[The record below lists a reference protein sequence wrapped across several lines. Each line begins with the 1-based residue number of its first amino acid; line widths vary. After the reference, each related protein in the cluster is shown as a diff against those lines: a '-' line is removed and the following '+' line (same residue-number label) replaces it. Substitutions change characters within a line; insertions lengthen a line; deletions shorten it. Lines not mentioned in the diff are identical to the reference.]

1 MVALLSRWTTL
12 EDVELRDLGHPQGT
26 LPGSCLAHLARLP
39 GLRKVIITTLASCRA
54 ADVEPLTRLAHLE
67 QLGLTRSAPSDAG
80 VARFGSLPTLQVLSL
95 PQTELTEPTL
105 AELARIPGLG
115 SLDFDGSRLPAGGL
129 RALAGLTRLTYLN
142 VAVDGLAG
150 QPNAHHLIH
159 RVRPRFGDDDLDA
172 LERVP
177 LRDLMLMGM
186 DATDAGVGRLLRSH
200 SFVGL
205 TLGGR
210 GITDASIPLL
220 AQQTGLRGLV
230 LADTSITDAGLAQLK
245 ALGGL
250 RTLSLIDNARL
261 TDIGVSGLAAFPALS
276 YLTIRQ
282 PAVRSATL
290 DAIRAARSK
299 APPSTSSSHQ
309 RRERANMAYSDFT
322 INQLTQRFGLTIRAS
337 ASLFAATA
345 EADLPPH
352 LATSLERYV
361 PLALNL
367 NTEKAK
373 SELVI
378 APVLLELKLRYP
390 DQLSLFSGLDFPV
403 DSAAGLIGRCD
414 FLVARNPQQLALI
427 APVCVVVEA
436 KNENMIAGIPQAL
449 AEMVAAR
456 RFNEQAGTPITPI
469 YGVVTTGMLWRFL
482 KLEGDVAHVDA
493 VEYPIQSPARIF
505 GILTVIALGEPG
517 GSED

>member
-1 MVALLSRWTTL
+1 MKNLDPTPAGRPRWRLRLSLRAMMALILVIGLPLGWKVRRASTQRRAVAVVRAMGWQISYEDEINPQGFPRLPHRPWGPAWLRRWVGDEFFEEVGYVNIDARLHLGRVDDDSLAAVGDFDRLQGLTIWWPRDQGDGQDRGQITAAGLARLTGLRRLRVLHLLGVPTDPAMVALLSRWTTL

-220 AQQTGLRGLV
+220 VQQTGLRGLV

-245 ALGGL
+245 AIGGL
-250 RTLSLIDNARL
+250 RTLSLVDNARL
-261 TDIGVSGLAAFPALS
+261 TDTGVSGLAAFPALS

-299 APPSTSSSHQ
+299 VGPSFNLFQPP
-309 RRERANMAYSDFT
+309 
-322 INQLTQRFGLTIRAS
+322 
-337 ASLFAATA
+337 
-345 EADLPPH
+345 EA
-352 LATSLERYV
+352 
-361 PLALNL
+361 
-367 NTEKAK
+367 
-373 SELVI
+373 
-378 APVLLELKLRYP
+378 
-390 DQLSLFSGLDFPV
+390 G
-403 DSAAGLIGRCD
+403 
-414 FLVARNPQQLALI
+414 AR
-427 APVCVVVEA
+427 
-436 KNENMIAGIPQAL
+436 
-449 AEMVAAR
+449 
-456 RFNEQAGTPITPI
+456 
-469 YGVVTTGMLWRFL
+469 
-482 KLEGDVAHVDA
+482 
-493 VEYPIQSPARIF
+493 
-505 GILTVIALGEPG
+505 
-517 GSED
+517 